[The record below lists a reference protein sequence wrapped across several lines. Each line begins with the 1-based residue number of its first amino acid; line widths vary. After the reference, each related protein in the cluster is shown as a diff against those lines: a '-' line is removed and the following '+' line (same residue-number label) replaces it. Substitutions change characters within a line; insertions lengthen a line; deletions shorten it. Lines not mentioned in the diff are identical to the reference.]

1 MHVHCA
7 TGLSLQLGMVRK
19 SQTGA
24 CGLISIQQPIADR
37 PIKAAVFHYADFADA
52 HFRVVSNH
60 PTELRPIEVIQ
71 NRTIKF

>member
-7 TGLSLQLGMVRK
+7 TGLSLGMVRK

-52 HFRVVSNH
+52 HF
-60 PTELRPIEVIQ
+60 
-71 NRTIKF
+71 